1 MIECPYSQ
9 GGVPMPKMTTCLWFD
24 TEAEEAARF
33 YCGVFKKSKIL
44 KTAYYGPGMPKP
56 EGSVL
61 TVRFVINGQEFL
73 ALNAGAQYQF
83 NPSISIMVPC
93 KTQKEIDTLW
103 KKLTDGGKEIQCGWL
118 TDKYGLCWQIVPA
131 ILDKIVEGKDKTKSA
146 RVLKALMPMM
156 KLDIKALKQAA
167 AGKG

>member
-1 MIECPYSQ
+1 
-9 GGVPMPKMTTCLWFD
+9 MPKMTTCLWFD

-61 TVRFVINGQEFL
+61 TVRFRINGREFL
-73 ALNAGAQYQF
+73 ALNAGPKNPF

-103 KKLTDGGKEIQCGWL
+103 DKLTDGGKEIQCGWL
-118 TDKYGLCWQIVPA
+118 TDKYGLCWQIFPSFM
-131 ILDKIVEGKDKTKSA
+131 DKIVEGKDRARSA
-146 RVLKALMPMM
+146 RVLKALMPMK
-156 KLDIKALKQAA
+156 KLDIKTLKQAA
-167 AGKG
+167 KNRK

>member
-1 MIECPYSQ
+1 
-9 GGVPMPKMTTCLWFD
+9 MTTCLWFD
-24 TEAEEAARF
+24 TKAEEAARF

-44 KTAYYGPGMPKP
+44 DIAYYGLGMPKP
-56 EGSVL
+56 AGSVL
-61 TVRFVINGQEFL
+61 TVRFRINGQEFL
-73 ALNAGAQYQF
+73 ALNGGPEYQF

-103 KKLTDGGKEIQCGWL
+103 KKLTEGGKEIQCGWL
-118 TDKYGLCWQIVPA
+118 TDKYGLCWQIVPSMLGKMVA
-131 ILDKIVEGKDKTKSA
+131 GMDKARSA

-167 AGKG
+167 KNVK

>member
-1 MIECPYSQ
+1 MPFNFQ

-24 TEAEEAARF
+24 NEAEEAARF

-44 KTAYYGPGMPKP
+44 NIAYYGPGMPKP
-56 EGSVL
+56 KGSVL
-61 TVRFVINGQEFL
+61 TVRFLINGQEFL
-73 ALNAGAQYQF
+73 ALNGGPEYQF

-118 TDKYGLCWQIVPA
+118 TDKFGRCWQIVPSM
-131 ILDKIVEGKDKTKSA
+131 LGKIVEGKDRARSA
-146 RVLKALMPMM
+146 RVLKALMPM
-156 KLDIKALKQAA
+156 KKIDINALKQAA
-167 AGKG
+167 KNG